1 MSKKYYKMAFVC
13 CQASVKI
20 TEMKEYRLT
29 IYNDMTNKKRRI
41 NVRGQKI
48 ESIIEYANFHIL
60 NHVMEEIIKIE
71 RWDNRK

>member
-1 MSKKYYKMAFVC
+1 
-13 CQASVKI
+13 
-20 TEMKEYRLT
+20 MKEYRLT

-41 NVRGQKI
+41 NVRGRKI

-71 RWDNRK
+71 RWDNIK

>member
-1 MSKKYYKMAFVC
+1 MFAVRHLL
-13 CQASVKI
+13 KI

-48 ESIIEYANFHIL
+48 ERIIEYANFHIL